1 MLYKYMIKNNIFL
14 PTLALITFLCSLS
27 FAEAKKEQWEYVK
40 DSDYCLIQSTP
51 LKTDIPEGK
60 SRGEN
65 YLLVYRMKNNIEPII
80 QITAGFNYKSS
91 DSVNV
96 KIDEIDYN
104 FYADSDTAWAKED
117 QKTINAMKKGL
128 ELITS
133 GTSDRGTKVI
143 DTYTLKGFTIAFKK
157 LMNDC

>member
-1 MLYKYMIKNNIFL
+1 MIKNNLFPL
-14 PTLALITFLCSLS
+14 MLVLIVMLCSPS
-27 FAEAKKEQWEYVK
+27 FAEIKKGQWEHVK
-40 DSDYCLIQSTP
+40 DPDYCLIQSAP

-80 QITAGFNYKSS
+80 QITSGFNYRSS
-91 DSVNV
+91 DSITV
-96 KIDEIDYN
+96 KIDEIDYS
-104 FYADSDTAWAKED
+104 FYTDSDTAWAKED
-117 QKTINAMKKGL
+117 KKTIKAMKKGL

-143 DTYTLKGFTIAFKK
+143 DIYTLKGFTVAFNK

>member
-1 MLYKYMIKNNIFL
+1 MIKNNLFPL
-14 PTLALITFLCSLS
+14 MLVLIVMLCSPS
-27 FAEAKKEQWEYVK
+27 FAEIKKGQWEHVK
-40 DSDYCLIQSTP
+40 DPDYCLIQSAP

-91 DSVNV
+91 DAINV
-96 KIDEIDYN
+96 KIDEVDYN
-104 FYADSDTAWAKED
+104 FYSDSDTAWAKED
-117 QKTINAMKKGL
+117 KKVISAMKKGL
-128 ELITS
+128 ELISS
-133 GTSDRGTKVI
+133 GISDKGTKVV
-143 DTYTLKGFTIAFKK
+143 DTFTLKGFTAAFKK

>member
-1 MLYKYMIKNNIFL
+1 MMKNNFFL
-14 PTLALITFLCSLS
+14 LPLVLIAFLSNPS
-27 FAEAKKEQWEYVK
+27 FAEIKKGQWEYVE
-40 DSDYCLIQSTP
+40 DSDYCLIQSIP

-60 SRGEN
+60 TRGEN

-91 DSVNV
+91 DSVIV

-104 FYADSDTAWAKED
+104 FYTDSDTAWAKDD
-117 QKTINAMKKGL
+117 QKTIKAMKKGL
-128 ELITS
+128 ELLTS

-143 DTYTLKGFTIAFKK
+143 DIYTLKGFTAAFNK

>member
-1 MLYKYMIKNNIFL
+1 L
-14 PTLALITFLCSLS
+14 PTLLLIALICNLS
-27 FAEAKKEQWEYVK
+27 FAETKKGQWEHIK

-91 DSVNV
+91 DSIIV
-96 KIDEIDYN
+96 KIALKKTN
-104 FYADSDTAWAKED
+104 FGMQMILGRNPYSNAWVA
-117 QKTINAMKKGL
+117 
-128 ELITS
+128 S
-133 GTSDRGTKVI
+133 W
-143 DTYTLKGFTIAFKK
+143 
-157 LMNDC
+157 

>member
-1 MLYKYMIKNNIFL
+1 MSYKHMMKNNFFL
-14 PTLALITFLCSLS
+14 LPLVLIAFLSNPS
-27 FAEAKKEQWEYVK
+27 FAEIKKGQWEYVE
-40 DSDYCLIQSTP
+40 DSDYCLIQSIP

-60 SRGEN
+60 TRGEN

-91 DSVNV
+91 DSVIV

-104 FYADSDTAWAKED
+104 FYTDSDTAWAKDD
-117 QKTINAMKKGL
+117 QKTIKAMKKGL
-128 ELITS
+128 ELLTS

-143 DTYTLKGFTIAFKK
+143 DIYTLKGFTAAFNK

>member
-1 MLYKYMIKNNIFL
+1 MIKNNIFL
-14 PTLALITFLCSLS
+14 PTVVLIALICNLS
-27 FAEAKKEQWEYVK
+27 FAETKKGRWEHIK

-60 SRGEN
+60 ARGEN
-65 YLLVYRMKNNIEPII
+65 YLLVYRMKNNIEPVI
-80 QITAGFNYKSS
+80 QITSGFNYKSS
-91 DSVNV
+91 DSINV
-96 KIDEIDYN
+96 KIDDIDYN
-104 FYADSDTAWAKED
+104 FYTDSDTAWAKED
-117 QKTINAMKKGL
+117 KKTINAMKKGL

-143 DTYTLKGFTIAFKK
+143 DTYTLKGFTAAFKK

>member
-1 MLYKYMIKNNIFL
+1 MSYKHMMKNNFFL
-14 PTLALITFLCSLS
+14 LPLVLIAFLSNPS
-27 FAEAKKEQWEYVK
+27 FAEIKKGQWEYVE
-40 DSDYCLIQSTP
+40 DSDYCLIQSIP

-60 SRGEN
+60 TRGEN

-104 FYADSDTAWAKED
+104 FYTDSDTAWAKDD
-117 QKTINAMKKGL
+117 QKTIKAMKKGL
-128 ELITS
+128 ELLTS

-143 DTYTLKGFTIAFKK
+143 DIYTLKGFTAAFNK

>member
-1 MLYKYMIKNNIFL
+1 MMKNNFFL
-14 PTLALITFLCSLS
+14 LPLVLIAFLSNPS
-27 FAEAKKEQWEYVK
+27 FAEIKKGQWEYVE
-40 DSDYCLIQSTP
+40 DSDYCLIQSIP

-60 SRGEN
+60 TRGEN

-104 FYADSDTAWAKED
+104 FYTDSDTAWAKDD
-117 QKTINAMKKGL
+117 QKTIKAMKKGL
-128 ELITS
+128 ELLTS

-143 DTYTLKGFTIAFKK
+143 DIYTLKGFTAAFNK

>member
-1 MLYKYMIKNNIFL
+1 MLYKYMMKNNFFL
-14 PTLALITFLCSLS
+14 LILILIVFLSNMS
-27 FAEAKKEQWEYVK
+27 FAEIKKGQWEYVE
-40 DSDYCLIQSTP
+40 DSDYCLIQSIP

-60 SRGEN
+60 TRGEN

-91 DSVNV
+91 DSVIV

-104 FYADSDTAWAKED
+104 FYTDSDTAWAKDD
-117 QKTINAMKKGL
+117 QKTIKAMKKGL
-128 ELITS
+128 ELLTS

-143 DTYTLKGFTIAFKK
+143 DIYTLKGFTAAFNK

>member
-1 MLYKYMIKNNIFL
+1 MMKNNFFL
-14 PTLALITFLCSLS
+14 LPLVLIAFLSNPS
-27 FAEAKKEQWEYVK
+27 FAEIKKGQWEYVE
-40 DSDYCLIQSTP
+40 DSDYCLIQSIP

-60 SRGEN
+60 TRGEN

-91 DSVNV
+91 DSVIV

-104 FYADSDTAWAKED
+104 FYTDSDTAWAKDD
-117 QKTINAMKKGL
+117 QKTIKAMKKGL

-143 DTYTLKGFTIAFKK
+143 DIYTLKGFTAAFNK

>member
-1 MLYKYMIKNNIFL
+1 MMKNNFFL
-14 PTLALITFLCSLS
+14 LILILIVFLSNMS
-27 FAEAKKEQWEYVK
+27 FAEIKKGQWEYAK
-40 DSDYCLIQSTP
+40 DSDYCLIQSSP
-51 LKTDIPEGK
+51 LKTDIPDGK

-65 YLLVYRMKNNIEPII
+65 YLLVYRMKNSTEPII
-80 QITAGFNYKSS
+80 QITSGFNYKSS
-91 DSVNV
+91 DSINV
-96 KIDEIDYN
+96 RIDKIDYS
-104 FYADSDTAWAKED
+104 FYTDSDTAWANED

-143 DTYTLKGFTIAFKK
+143 DTYTLKGFTAAFKK

>member
-1 MLYKYMIKNNIFL
+1 MLYKYMMKNNFFL
-14 PTLALITFLCSLS
+14 LPLVLIAFLSNPS
-27 FAEAKKEQWEYVK
+27 FAEIKKGQWEYVE
-40 DSDYCLIQSTP
+40 DSDYCLIQSIP

-60 SRGEN
+60 TRGEN

-91 DSVNV
+91 DSVIV

-104 FYADSDTAWAKED
+104 FYTDSDTAWAKDD
-117 QKTINAMKKGL
+117 QKTIKAMKKGL

-143 DTYTLKGFTIAFKK
+143 DIYTLKGFTAAFNK